1 MVVKAVWLASAGL
14 MPDAVCDAVHRQTL
28 RLAIEAAEQWGRS
41 RPRRWSAH
49 YGGIALARNAAD
61 LNAEFR
67 EHRKRIA
74 ALVPKIKVSPEWL

>member
-1 MVVKAVWLASAGL
+1 MLE
-14 MPDAVCDAVHRQTL
+14 CDAFHRQQL
-28 RLAIEAAEQWGRS
+28 RLAIQAAEQWGHS

-61 LNAEFR
+61 LNAEYR

-74 ALVPKIKVSPEWL
+74 ELVPVPKISPEWR